1 MLPLTLEVSNHQSFL
16 FLDTRP
22 HQSEDQRDEDNQSTW
37 LLEEFTWKRQG
48 LH

>member
-1 MLPLTLEVSNHQSFL
+1 MFPLTFEVSNHQSFL

-22 HQSEDQRDEDNQSTW
+22 HQSEHRRDVDNQSAW
-37 LLEEFTWKRQG
+37 LLGEFTWKRQG